1 MAGEMFLED
10 PFGIALI
17 PNWNR
22 VAAALPEFLD
32 DLKDAVEADNK
43 LSREAE
49 RRETVA
55 DAGFQPI
62 DEGVGLPRK
71 EFCSSGC

>member
-22 VAAALPEFLD
+22 VAAALPDFLD
-32 DLKDAVEADNK
+32 DLKEAVDADNK
-43 LSREAE
+43 LSREALT
-49 RRETVA
+49 R
-55 DAGFQPI
+55 
-62 DEGVGLPRK
+62 L
-71 EFCSSGC
+71 